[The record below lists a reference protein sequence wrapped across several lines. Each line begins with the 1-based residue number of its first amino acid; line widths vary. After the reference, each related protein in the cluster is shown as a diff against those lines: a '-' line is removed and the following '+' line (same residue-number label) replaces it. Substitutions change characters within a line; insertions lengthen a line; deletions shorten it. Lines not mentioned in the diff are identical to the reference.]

1 MYSLKEDVVLDPF
14 LGTGTTTLA
23 AIGNCRNSI
32 GFDLEP
38 GLLKTQF
45 ENLHSLRDKLNRMIE
60 KENTTTTFLYKT
72 DKTKENRFFILI
84 KIFKRP

>member
-1 MYSLKEDVVLDPF
+1 MYSLKGDIVLDPF

-38 GLLKTQF
+38 GLLKVQL
-45 ENLHSLRDKLNRMIE
+45 ENLHSIKDKLNRIIE
-60 KENTTTTFLYKT
+60 KRKTITTFLYRI
-72 DKTKENRFFILI
+72 DKMKGNRFFILI